1 MKQTPLNDRHRQL
14 HARLV
19 DFSGWEMPLHYG
31 SQLREHHIVRQKC
44 GIFDVSHMGVVDLT
58 GAGCDKLLAFLLAN
72 DVARIPNP
80 GQGQYSLMLN
90 IKGGIADDLIVYRQG
105 EGRFFLVVNAGTREK
120 DVAWIR
126 IHAASYGVAVND
138 RTDLAMIAVQGPQSL
153 DLLASCLSGSVG
165 ERVRSL
171 KPFHFLEE
179 DGWRFARTGYTGE
192 SGFELILPAD
202 QVGVLWDGLL
212 RSGAAPIGLGARDTL
227 RLEAGLNLYGH
238 DMTEET
244 TPLESGVAW
253 TVAWEPES
261 RDFLG
266 RQALQPLWGNP
277 LSRKRVGLI
286 LEGKGVL
293 RDHQAVLLDGQEI
306 GEITSGGYSP
316 TLEAGIAL
324 ARVSAHIW
332 PGSACEVQV
341 RNRRMPVRA
350 VRPPFVRFGRSAIR
364 D

>member
-1 MKQTPLNDRHRQL
+1 
-14 HARLV
+14 
-19 DFSGWEMPLHYG
+19 
-31 SQLREHHIVRQKC
+31 
-44 GIFDVSHMGVVDLT
+44 MGVVDLAS
-58 GAGCDKLLAFLLAN
+58 AGCGKLLAFLLAN